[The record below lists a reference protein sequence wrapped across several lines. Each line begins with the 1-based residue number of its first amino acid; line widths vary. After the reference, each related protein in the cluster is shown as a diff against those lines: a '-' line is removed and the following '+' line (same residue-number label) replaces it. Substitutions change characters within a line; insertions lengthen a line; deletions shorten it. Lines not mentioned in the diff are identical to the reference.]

1 MDRIL
6 LTLDGSR
13 RSESTIPPAA
23 ALCRAFG
30 SELVLLRALRVDESR
45 PLECRIA
52 AAEAR
57 AYLKRLM
64 RWADLDGLSVRHA
77 VTAGDPLEETLR
89 LARKVSA
96 DLIVVHCSCQSPAH
110 CRLDGHVYSIAS
122 GTSSSLLIV
131 RNGDGVPP
139 PIGANPSDAEAQAR
153 PWPRRILVPVDGSP
167 RGDWAACMASRL
179 AESSGSEVILA
190 HVISAPDLLSP
201 HRHPEGPALLSSLVD
216 HTVGLAQDHL
226 DGMRDRL
233 SGGQYGI
240 RTRVTVARNVP
251 RALDEMAREENADL
265 TALSA
270 HGWFPEADWVHGS
283 VTEALMTH
291 GSNTLLIF
299 QDWARNTVRGKA
311 DEALQSRPSRL
322 TELVVPP
329 SQSSKP
335 FPPSTT
341 ERPSRWRR
349 R

>member
-30 SELVLLRALRVDESR
+30 SELVLLRTLHVDESR

-57 AYLKRLM
+57 SYLKRLL

-77 VTAGDPLEETLR
+77 VTVGDPLDETLR
-89 LARKVSA
+89 LARKLNA
-96 DLIVVHCSCQSPAH
+96 DLIVVHCACSSPVH

-122 GTSSSLLIV
+122 ATSASLLIV

-139 PIGANPSDAEAQAR
+139 LVGEAPAGTQGR
-153 PWPRRILVPVDGSP
+153 TSPWPRRILVPVDGSP

-216 HTVGLAQDHL
+216 HTVGLAQEHL

-233 SGGQYGI
+233 SGGQYPI

-299 QDWARNTVRGKA
+299 QDWPRDVGREQA

-335 FPPSTT
+335 LPPSTT
-341 ERPSRWRR
+341 NRPSRWRR

>member
-57 AYLKRLM
+57 AYLKRLE
-64 RWADLDGLSVRHA
+64 RRADLDGLSIRHA
-77 VTAGDPLEETLR
+77 VTVGDPLHETLR
-89 LARKVSA
+89 LARKLNA
-96 DLIVVHCSCQSPAH
+96 DLIVVHCACRSPAH

-122 GTSSSLLIV
+122 GVSSSLLIV
-131 RNGDGVPP
+131 RNGNGVPAAVEDSP
-139 PIGANPSDAEAQAR
+139 PDPAAHTS

-167 RGDWAACMASRL
+167 RGDWAACMASRI
-179 AESSGSEVILA
+179 AESSGSEIVLA
-190 HVISAPDLLSP
+190 HVVSAPDLLSP
-201 HRHPEGPALLSSLVD
+201 HRHPEGAALLSSLVD
-216 HTVGLAQDHL
+216 HTVRLARVHL

-233 SGGQYGI
+233 SGGQCSI
-240 RTRVTVARNVP
+240 RTRVSVARNVP
-251 RALDEMAREENADL
+251 RALDEIAREEDADL

-270 HGWFPEADWVHGS
+270 HGWFPEVDWLHGS

-291 GSNTLLIF
+291 GSNSLLVF
-299 QDWARNTVRGKA
+299 QDWPMDAHRGEA
-311 DEALQSRPSRL
+311 AEALRSRPDRL
-322 TELVVPP
+322 TELVFPP
-329 SQSSKP
+329 GQSSKALQ
-335 FPPSTT
+335 SRTT
-341 ERPSRWRR
+341 DRLPRWRR